1 MAFDDD
7 LKLMGFRLGQQRRDG
22 VRTFALPRNRY
33 LTYWLH
39 VPAAED
45 EPALFTWE
53 FAIGA
58 YMDEYGLQLGTN
70 EPLNQFLFPQTD
82 RVVAQELAEVLKAI
96 EQTEATF
103 AGMDFGSPAL

>member
-1 MAFDDD
+1 MAFDDE
-7 LKLMGFRLGQQRRDG
+7 LRVVGFQATQTRRG
-22 VRTFALPRNRY
+22 GSVAWSLTRNRH

-39 VPAAED
+39 VPD
-45 EPALFTWE
+45 DGGQALFTWE

-82 RVVAQELAEVLKAI
+82 RVVDQELAEVLKAI

-103 AGMDFGSPAL
+103 AGMDFGSPVL